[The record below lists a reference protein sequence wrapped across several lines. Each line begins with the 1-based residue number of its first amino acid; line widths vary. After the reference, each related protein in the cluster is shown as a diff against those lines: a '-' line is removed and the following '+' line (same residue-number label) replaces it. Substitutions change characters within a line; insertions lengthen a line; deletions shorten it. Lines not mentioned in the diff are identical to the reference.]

1 MAENNPTLGA
11 AVWKAAWVALILT
24 ALGVFMMPPGFTS
37 ALEIVGTA
45 LGIFVVALVG
55 IVVGG
60 PLAEQARD
68 SEGRIQV
75 GPWFAAAVLIPV
87 ALYSFTFPRLPT
99 GLPRTLLVIGCLLW
113 AALCIVGW
121 SVTRPTSPDP
131 AEPEAQPRGT
141 SQ

>member
-1 MAENNPTLGA
+1 MSYTVRSLVRRRLNKADGYRLGALFAMAENNPTLGA

-75 GPWFAAAVLIPV
+75 V
-87 ALYSFTFPRLPT
+87 R
-99 GLPRTLLVIGCLLW
+99 
-113 AALCIVGW
+113 
-121 SVTRPTSPDP
+121 
-131 AEPEAQPRGT
+131 
-141 SQ
+141 